1 MQGPSGGAGRDT
13 RSSIENLNGSVY
25 GDRLTGNTAANVLT
39 GGKGGDILSGAA
51 GNDTLNGGPGS
62 DKLSGGAGKDSLLFD
77 KYAFSG
83 RDQIL
88 DFRGADDTIKLENAL
103 LSRLAREGGLD
114 AGNYRENSRGTAQ
127 DANDFIVFTTRAA
140 AGCSTTPTPTAAAR
154 AAPSS
159 SLPCTT
165 ATVDTRVPASWR
177 HSISSSCESVAT
189 VANVSCGFDA
199 ICLGWPLWRCVRHR
213 GYRTS
218 VRRGHRR
225 DLDRGAGSQEEQKC
239 NILHEGNFCGKL

>member
-127 DANDFIVFTTRAA
+127 DANDFILYNTRSGGLFYDADA
-140 AGCSTTPTPTAAAR
+140 DGSGASR
-154 AAPSS
+154 AIQFATLYDGHGGHPRASQLAP
-159 SLPCTT
+159 
-165 ATVDTRVPASWR
+165 
-177 HSISSSCESVAT
+177 
-189 VANVSCGFDA
+189 
-199 ICLGWPLWRCVRHR
+199 
-213 GYRTS
+213 
-218 VRRGHRR
+218 
-225 DLDRGAGSQEEQKC
+225 LDFL
-239 NILHEGNFCGKL
+239 IV